1 MTMKHS
7 TVLIPRN
14 FVELVEPT
22 GNIYETTVVIA
33 KNAKRIVA
41 KVKDELDAKLVEFV
55 SQADNSEE
63 LSENKEHIE
72 ISKFYEKQ
80 PKPIII
86 STEEFLAG
94 KVMYHYPD
102 EATVLEE

>member
-1 MTMKHS
+1 MKYS

-14 FVELVEPT
+14 FVDLVEPT
-22 GNIYETTVVIA
+22 GNIYETTVMIA
-33 KNAKRIVA
+33 KNAKRIVV
-41 KVKDELDAKLVEFV
+41 KVKDELDAKLAEFA
-55 SQADNSEE
+55 SHTDNSEE
-63 LSENKEHIE
+63 VSENKEHIE

-80 PKPIII
+80 PKPAII

-102 EATVLEE
+102 EATIPEE